1 MCVVVWH
8 SAWTLNRDFK
18 PQLWEGLQSST
29 PEKPPLFCASELFS
43 FTFSLISPS
52 KRIGL
57 SGFVLFVWHL
67 CSFKQLLFVIFLQ
80 LSLRLSCAIN
90 RDYLLPKETKQEVNR
105 FVLTVLPGYFTL
117 LSYASL
123 LRHFVFF
130 IMESKSEGRR
140 GHAGEVMSQ
149 IAMNFQI
156 CIFVQRDP
164 PLLLISPSPTL
175 FAFFLPLCRMYSQW
189 IPRHLQAKLFLWWN

>member
-1 MCVVVWH
+1 M
-8 SAWTLNRDFK
+8 
-18 PQLWEGLQSST
+18 
-29 PEKPPLFCASELFS
+29 
-43 FTFSLISPS
+43 
-52 KRIGL
+52 GL

-105 FVLTVLPGYFTL
+105 FVPTVLPGYFTL

-123 LRHFVFF
+123 LQHFVFF
-130 IMESKSEGRR
+130 IMESKSEGGR

-164 PLLLISPSPTL
+164 PLLLILSL
-175 FAFFLPLCRMYSQW
+175 
-189 IPRHLQAKLFLWWN
+189 IHI